1 MDDATKLIPADL
13 SGVDL
18 QRVKISIFNPDAE
31 ALKAK
36 KAAEAKSA
44 QQGQTPG
51 TVQKTDPRTNG
62 GQQPTEQGDAK
73 KPASAP
79 PIPAMSIKDPN
90 FSSKLSG
97 SLLLRSDATFT
108 PILPSEH
115 GEMTKKFRT
124 AHQAANDEIADKIV
138 AGVKSGKLAPDKR
151 GKVPYDQDMAEK
163 EIRGIIR

>member
-1 MDDATKLIPADL
+1 
-13 SGVDL
+13 
-18 QRVKISIFNPDAE
+18 
-31 ALKAK
+31 
-36 KAAEAKSA
+36 
-44 QQGQTPG
+44 
-51 TVQKTDPRTNG
+51 
-62 GQQPTEQGDAK
+62 
-73 KPASAP
+73 
-79 PIPAMSIKDPN
+79 MSIKDPN

-108 PILPSEH
+108 PTLPSEH

-163 EIRGIIR
+163 EIRESLDKKDKQGGIRVNIDDFELDQLKVKVKINTTIRRKRSTSFRSIEGE